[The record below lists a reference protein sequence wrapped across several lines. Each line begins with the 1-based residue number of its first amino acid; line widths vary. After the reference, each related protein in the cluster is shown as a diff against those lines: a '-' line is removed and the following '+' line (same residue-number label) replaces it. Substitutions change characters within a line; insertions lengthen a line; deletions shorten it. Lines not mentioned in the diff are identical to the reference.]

1 MVRGP
6 AALLGLLGAAFAYF
20 LVAPSLPELR
30 PPELSA
36 LVASA
41 LGLGFVVA
49 IVAGLVAVAD
59 TPAALGMALLG
70 AVLLVAPL
78 DAFGAA
84 SAATPFEAVL
94 FGCAGVAFAV
104 VLDTPWLAVALPLFA
119 GVVDVAQALAGGPA
133 GIVALSTPRPGDA
146 LALDLP
152 DWGTGLAAA
161 RLSVPEV
168 VLVAAFAA
176 YARRFGLRE
185 RAAELGMLAGLL
197 VAAGAEIL
205 LDVQLPAVALLAAG
219 CLVPNAD
226 RVRHLF
232 AAVREG

>member
-1 MVRGP
+1 VVRGP
-6 AALLGLLGAAFAYF
+6 AALLGLLGAAFAYV
-20 LVAPSLPELR
+20 LAAPALPQLR

-36 LVASA
+36 LVACA

-59 TPAALGMALLG
+59 TPLALVPALLG
-70 AVLLVAPL
+70 AALLVAPL
-78 DAFGAA
+78 DAVGAA
-84 SAATPFEAVL
+84 AAATPFEALL

-104 VLDTPWLAVALPLFA
+104 VLDTPWLVVALPLFA
-119 GVVDVAQALAGGPA
+119 GVVDVAQALAGGPS
-133 GIVALSTPRPGDA
+133 GVVALSLPRPGDA

-161 RLSVPEV
+161 RLSVPDV

-197 VAAGAEIL
+197 VAAGAEIVL
-205 LDVQLPAVALLAAG
+205 HVALPPIALVAVG
-219 CLVPNAD
+219 CLAPNAD
-226 RVRHLF
+226 RMRHLV
-232 AAVREG
+232 AAVRDG